1 MFIAVCDRTFPIVS
15 WSQTCVFLFLFP
27 SLFHLYTHPHYSP
40 LSCIHFSYPLSITL
54 CIWWLY
60 TFGPEGCTI
69 LYPRTP
75 VLGITH
81 TVWGYMF
88 LDYIYTRLVVVV
100 LPSLVYIYS
109 QTQYILLSLP
119 LNYCP
124 LLFTGTLVLPQV
136 RVQHSTL
143 IPTSFKCF
151 IKASDLYSPPASNI
165 HSFIVVLYW
174 FFINTTIA

>member
-1 MFIAVCDRTFPIVS
+1 
-15 WSQTCVFLFLFP
+15 
-27 SLFHLYTHPHYSP
+27 
-40 LSCIHFSYPLSITL
+40 
-54 CIWWLY
+54 
-60 TFGPEGCTI
+60 
-69 LYPRTP
+69 
-75 VLGITH
+75 
-81 TVWGYMF
+81 MF

-174 FFINTTIA
+174 FFINTSHCLRALIAEASLCKSVIHMGQIYSQCLVMAYVSDTPSKHLESYIILTPAHIG